1 MSQIKITL
9 LIDIPEDARVSTPD
23 VDYVEPPHIAA
34 APSRLPP
41 FPGREV
47 TEELPRVQ
55 PRCANHGESMRR
67 FPAGTNK
74 AGKPYN
80 ASWRCS
86 VADCTVK
93 PIWDRDA
100 A

>member
-1 MSQIKITL
+1 MNRVTITL
-9 LIDIPEDARVSTPD
+9 TIDLPDGVVPNVEYSTPRPAI
-23 VDYVEPPHIAA
+23 VVQEE
-34 APSRLPP
+34 PP
-41 FPGREV
+41 FPDMPMA
-47 TEELPRVQ
+47 LPTSAST
-55 PRCANHGESMRR
+55 PRCAQHGETMKR

-86 VADCTVK
+86 VSDCPTK